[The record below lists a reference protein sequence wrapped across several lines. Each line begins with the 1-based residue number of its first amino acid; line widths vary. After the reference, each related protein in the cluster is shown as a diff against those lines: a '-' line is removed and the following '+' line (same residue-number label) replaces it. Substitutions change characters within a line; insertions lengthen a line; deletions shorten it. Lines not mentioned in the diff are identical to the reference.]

1 MNNLT
6 SDIFLDSYSEIT
18 FNLFEALHHRKY
30 LPVYIG
36 EKKFFF
42 FILRGKLQ
50 YISEL
55 NLSLILGFGSYASG
69 LFIRYLIRRYKFKKK
84 IKNFILR
91 IKIKN
96 LVLKLNR
103 GGDYGL
109 VPAGDEFSDFAKAQN
124 EFILKT
130 LIYKLNLT
138 ERYIKAIFR
147 KCVKPGLFYEITN
160 PDIKNIA
167 QKMVVFA
174 QSEGV
179 RVISQK
185 VFLLAF
191 VSAMD
196 SGIMLLH
203 GNKSLKSTVNLFL
216 ANHLAEKGPLLSLG
230 LGLIQ
235 SIVGGYTIPA
245 MAIGLLK
252 IYSIT
257 WTSIFVAERFR
268 MLYTINC
275 LDFVREL
282 SFFEKNSLPPSPPEL
297 PGINNHGHQVSLYS
311 NSKLITDKGFYVRT
325 YPDQNSMF
333 METSSG
339 LDLFYQLDSA
349 VKGEDLKNFEI
360 KTLEG
365 KWKSM
370 FQVDGQ
376 VRLEWFKDK
385 KRITISEDSA
395 YISLDRRT
403 KTLAD
408 IGRLD
413 GSNIRASAQRISDQ
427 IKRERILAKFIMET
441 VDDMI

>member
-6 SDIFLDSYSEIT
+6 SSLFSESYSEVTVKFIEI
-18 FNLFEALHHRKY
+18 LRHRRY

-42 FILRGKLQ
+42 FMIRGKLQ

-55 NLSLILGFGSYASG
+55 NLSLILGFGSYTSG
-69 LFIRYLIRRYKFKKK
+69 LLIRYLIRRYKFKKK

-91 IKIKN
+91 LKIKN
-96 LVLKLNR
+96 LVFTLNR

-109 VPAGDEFSDFAKAQN
+109 VPAGDEFSEFAKVQN

-130 LIYKLNLT
+130 FFYKLTLT
-138 ERYIKAIFR
+138 ERYIKAVLQ
-147 KCVKPGLFYEITN
+147 KCVKPGLLYEITN

-174 QSEGV
+174 RNEGV

-185 VFLLAF
+185 VFVLAF

-216 ANHLAEKGPLLSLG
+216 ANHLAEKGPLLSFVIG
-230 LGLIQ
+230 VIQ
-235 SIVGGYTIPA
+235 SVVGGYGIQA
-245 MAIGLLK
+245 AAIGLLK
-252 IYSIT
+252 IYSLT
-257 WTSIFVAERFR
+257 WGFISVAERFR
-268 MLYTINC
+268 VFYAIDC

-282 SFFEKNSLPPSPPEL
+282 PFFAQNGLPPSPPE
-297 PGINNHGHQVSLYS
+297 PPSINNHGNQVSLYS
-311 NSKLITDKGFYVRT
+311 NSKLIKDQGFYVRT
-325 YPDQNSMF
+325 YPDQHTMF

-339 LDLFYQLDSA
+339 LGLFYQRDPA
-349 VKGEDLKNFEI
+349 AKGKDLKDFEI

-385 KRITISEDSA
+385 KRITKDSDF
-395 YISLDRRT
+395 IPLSSRT
-403 KTLAD
+403 KTIID
-408 IGRLD
+408 IARLD
-413 GSNIRASAQRISDQ
+413 GSNIRSSARRIS
-427 IKRERILAKFIMET
+427 E
-441 VDDMI
+441 

>member
-1 MNNLT
+1 MTNVT
-6 SDIFLDSYSEIT
+6 SYNPFLDSYSEIT
-18 FNLFEALHHRKY
+18 YNLVEALRHRRY
-30 LPVYIG
+30 IPVYFG

-42 FILRGKLQ
+42 FMLRGKLQ

-55 NLSLILGFGSYASG
+55 NLSLILGMGSYLG
-69 LFIRYLIRRYKFKKK
+69 TLFIRYLIRRYKFKKK
-84 IKNFILR
+84 IKDFILR
-91 IKIKN
+91 LKIKN

-124 EFILKT
+124 ELILKA

-147 KCVKPGLFYEITN
+147 KCVEPGLFYEITN

-174 QSEGV
+174 RNEGV
-179 RVISQK
+179 RVISQE

-230 LGLIQ
+230 LGVIQ
-235 SIVGGYTIPA
+235 SIVDGYTIPA

-257 WTSIFVAERFR
+257 WTSIFVVERFR
-268 MLYTINC
+268 LFYTINC

-282 SFFEKNSLPPSPPEL
+282 SFFEKNSVPASS
-297 PGINNHGHQVSLYS
+297 NNLGNQVSLHS
-311 NSKLITDKGFYVRT
+311 NSKLITEKGFYLRT
-325 YPDQNSMF
+325 YPDQNAMF

-339 LDLFYQLDSA
+339 LDLSYQIDPVA
-349 VKGEDLKNFEI
+349 KGKDLKNFEI

-365 KWKSM
+365 KWKSL

-385 KRITISEDSA
+385 KRITKDSA
-395 YISLDRRT
+395 YISLNKRT
-403 KTLAD
+403 KTLMDVA
-408 IGRLD
+408 RLD
-413 GSNIRASAQRISDQ
+413 GSNIRESAQKISDQ
-427 IKRERILAKFIMET
+427 VQRERTLAKFIMET

>member
-6 SDIFLDSYSEIT
+6 SYTFSDSYSEIT
-18 FNLFEALHHRKY
+18 FNLLEALRHRRY

-42 FILRGKLQ
+42 FMLRGKLR

-91 IKIKN
+91 LKIKN
-96 LVLKLNR
+96 LVLKVNR

-124 EFILKT
+124 ELILKA

-147 KCVKPGLFYEITN
+147 KCVEPGLFYEITN

-174 QSEGV
+174 RNEGV
-179 RVISQK
+179 RVISQE

-191 VSAMD
+191 VSALD

-230 LGLIQ
+230 LGVIQ
-235 SIVGGYTIPA
+235 SIVGGYTILA

-257 WTSIFVAERFR
+257 WTSIFVVERFR
-268 MLYTINC
+268 LFYTINC

-282 SFFEKNSLPPSPPEL
+282 SFFEKNSLPSN
-297 PGINNHGHQVSLYS
+297 INNHGHQVSLYS

-325 YPDQNSMF
+325 SPDQNSMF

-349 VKGEDLKNFEI
+349 AKGKDLKNFEI

-370 FQVDGQ
+370 FQIDGQ

-385 KRITISEDSA
+385 KRITKDSA
-395 YISLDRRT
+395 YIPLNKRT
-403 KTLAD
+403 KTITD
-408 IGRLD
+408 IARLD

-427 IKRERILAKFIMET
+427 IKRERILAKFIIET